1 MPEQPGNT
9 EAAELSAE
17 SAVDPAVATAVDA
30 PEPVAVVDDQ
40 GDADAAAEPA
50 DEVGQGDADAAAA
63 PVDEAPEP
71 EPAAPV
77 VHLADEVLL
86 GSTALAQRALLEVTS
101 PESVGSVIGHIAEG
115 EHVLSLH
122 FAADLAGYPGWH
134 WSVTVARVDDGEPTV
149 LETELMPGDRA
160 LLAPEW
166 VPWSERLADYRA
178 AQQAA
183 AAAGAAASEG
193 EPDDE
198 LVDDETDES
207 LDDLGDELGEDDDEL
222 DEDEDE
228 DEDEDLLDDDE
239 DELEDVLDDAL
250 DEDDLDGIDIDALD
264 EDESDESDDDE
275 SDENESD
282 EDDLVDDE
290 SDEDD

>member
-9 EAAELSAE
+9 EAAELPAE
-17 SAVDPAVATAVDA
+17 SAVDPALATAVTDA
-30 PEPVAVVDDQ
+30 PEQVSTA
-40 GDADAAAEPA
+40 
-50 DEVGQGDADAAAA
+50 
-63 PVDEAPEP
+63 P

-77 VHLADEVLL
+77 VHPADEVLL

-149 LETELMPGDRA
+149 LETELMPGERA

-178 AQQAA
+178 AQEAA
-183 AAAGAAASEG
+183 AAAGAAALETES
-193 EPDDE
+193 DDE
-198 LVDDETDES
+198 LIDDETDES
-207 LDDLGDELGEDDDEL
+207 LDELGDELDEDDDEL
-222 DEDEDE
+222 DEDE
-228 DEDEDLLDDDE
+228 DE

-250 DEDDLDGIDIDALD
+250 DEDELDGIDIDALD
-264 EDESDESDDDE
+264 EDESEESEDDDEDDEQSEDDDE
-275 SDENESD
+275 SEDE
-282 EDDLVDDE
+282 
-290 SDEDD
+290 